1 MDETA
6 PVEHFDL
13 YYIFNIS
20 QLCWRQFIIKYQNID
35 LLLGYNSLQ
44 FTHFPRP
51 DISCR
56 IGVGPVL
63 QYFSYSYCTSSFTKQ
78 FQFLQMF
85 LCQPSGCIGRSEE
98 RRVGKEGRARELE
111 CDGT

>member
-78 FQFLQMF
+78 FQF
-85 LCQPSGCIGRSEE
+85 RSEE
-98 RRVGKEGRARELE
+98 HTSELQSRGHLVCRLLLE
-111 CDGT
+111 T